1 MFDFTT
7 TTFVHDADMIEAF
20 PGSATGQTSKALR
33 IENKIFKYED
43 IVAIYRNPYV
53 APANAKLKV
62 DVEGFMTSIASTSEY
77 SDGKRFKLDFYL
89 KRSGDN
95 NSFYSNDFVFKGKDF
110 HYEWT
115 KKQNTAAKVAKM
127 INKIIKLYGDVYL
140 KVYTE
145 EDTELDR
152 EVLVFE
158 NDNYGIFTEAELKV
172 YLADAS
178 DCCTFREG
186 GWSTVDALPSELHYC
201 NTENTCTTPRV
212 PYKTSEDNEDYYQ
225 EAVPAGG
232 STPATPQLGGWLV
245 SYYGVNGFGTY
256 EQLLKDLRLPTM
268 ENFRWMSPT
277 ASEMPI
283 PGNKYVQYTIHQ
295 ISCRGVLGGSAVGEV
310 THSKTTHVF
319 FVPTCGCGDSGD
331 LDAVMQTAIVNAGMG
346 NLLLSTDTS
355 TVGANQTATLMAGPA
370 LTSDP
375 VSDPSQVENFT
386 HDLSIKADVVNEE
399 APAAEPS
406 NP

>member
-7 TTFVHDADMIEAF
+7 TTFIHDAGMIEAN
-20 PGSATGQTSKALR
+20 PGTNTDKVLR
-33 IENKIFKYED
+33 LENKFFKYED

-53 APANAKLKV
+53 APSNGKLKV
-62 DVEGFMTSIASTSEY
+62 DIEGFMTSMSETEEY

-95 NSFYSNDFVFKGKDF
+95 NSFFSNDFVFKGKDF

-115 KKQNTAAKVAKM
+115 SKQNTAAKVAKL
-127 INKIIKLYGDVYL
+127 INKINKLYGDVYL

-145 EDTELDR
+145 DNDGTEI
-152 EVLVFE
+152 LVFE
-158 NDNYGIFTEAELKV
+158 SDNYGIFSEAELKV
-172 YLADAS
+172 YLPDAS

-186 GWSTVDALPSELHYC
+186 GWDTVDALPAKIHGYC
-201 NTENTCTTPRV
+201 EGDECETPAV

-225 EAVPAGG
+225 EAVTGTDHD
-232 STPATPQLGGWLV
+232 SPQLGGWLV

-268 ENFRWMSPT
+268 ENFRWTSLNE
-277 ASEMPI
+277 SEMPI
-283 PGNKYVQYTIHQ
+283 PGNKYTQYTIHQ

-319 FVPTCGCGDSGD
+319 FVPTCGCGDNGS
-331 LDAVMQTAIVNAGMG
+331 LDDALKQAISDAGME
-346 NLLLSTDTS
+346 NLLLSTDAQG
-355 TVGANQTATLMAGPA
+355 VGIDAEVGPPA
-370 LTSDP
+370 IISDP
-375 VSDPSQVENFT
+375 TTDPVQVENFT
-386 HDLSIKADVVNEE
+386 HDLSTKADIVNEVGE
-399 APAAEPS
+399 STQEPAEPG
-406 NP
+406 NG